1 MLEKEMYLAEVQNA
15 LTMKRMDIKGADMF
29 EHKLKNVMNNQQY
42 GSSGATPLHP
52 SPTNEF
58 SKNANLIMQ
67 QNKESKSIIELIH

>member
-1 MLEKEMYLAEVQNA
+1 MFSAEVQNA

-42 GSSGATPLHP
+42 GSQGATPLHP

-58 SKNANLIMQ
+58 YKNANLLLQ
-67 QNKESKSIIELIH
+67 QNKESKTVIDLIHQK